1 MQNCSFASTSP
12 LNAGSSSKTIKT
24 EERMEKGSGVK
35 TPNSPNKRLAQRPRP
50 NGHFAATIAGPLGS
64 RSQDEGLTD
73 EQMAQLDQIFS
84 FIDKN
89 QDGKLT
95 RKELLIALRKSG
107 AVRALLNIPG
117 HELVEVQADY
127 EGQGRL
133 GSSLEAWWCRLSP
146 ENDALYRAD
155 FLKHFAGNPQQA
167 LKGILLLERPAVK
180 LFSAT
185 QDWQPV
191 PKGAACP
198 PGLEYKMDL
207 QTGET
212 LARLCE
218 QKDERDMSQMFPK
231 ECAD

>member
-1 MQNCSFASTSP
+1 MQNCSFASSNPSP
-12 LNAGSSSKTIKT
+12 LNAASSLSEKGLGGRTPSSKRA
-24 EERMEKGSGVK
+24 E
-35 TPNSPNKRLAQRPRP
+35 RPRP
-50 NGHFAATIAGPLGS
+50 NGFAATVAGPLGS
-64 RSQDEGLTD
+64 SQDGLTD

-133 GSSLEAWWCRLSP
+133 GSAEAWWCRLT
-146 ENDALYRAD
+146 EEDALYRAD
-155 FLKHFAGNPQQA
+155 FIKHFAANPSQA
-167 LKGILLLERPAVK
+167 LKGILLLERPKFV
-180 LFSAT
+180 AT

-207 QTGET
+207 ATGET

-218 QKDERDMSQMFPK
+218 KKR
-231 ECAD
+231 